1 MTLDRFLAL
10 PDREGKQEFDR
21 GRIIELPPPKYVHS
35 LTAKK
40 IYDRLAL
47 VMQGKGLTVFSET
60 GFLLAPDVVRQP
72 DVAVVEEARLK
83 VAKAESR
90 SRRRPIR
97 RRNWTSKSINTF
109 AVEARLFGWHIRS
122 AKRSCGLHS
131 PVARFTRSSIELAKR
146 FQRISFRPHANSI
159 RRNSSSEENSWRKSG

>member
-10 PDREGKQEFDR
+10 PDRDGKQEFDR

-47 VMQGKGLTVFSET
+47 VMRGKGLTVFSET

-72 DVAVVEEARLK
+72 DVAVVEARLRD
-83 VAKAESR
+83 AKADD
-90 SRRRPIR
+90 
-97 RRNWTSKSINTF
+97 
-109 AVEARLFGWHIRS
+109 
-122 AKRSCGLHS
+122 
-131 PVARFTRSSIELAKR
+131 
-146 FQRISFRPHANSI
+146 
-159 RRNSSSEENSWRKSG
+159 